1 MAVAMVAAA
10 VAGGQPDKYPCSL
23 GVYLYPYSLSDPH
36 IRIRPVPFGGH
47 IRNIRVVSDINGYP
61 PAENAWWA
69 QTKSAGGHVHSILR
83 PFIRSSLTFC
93 FYGPSPPTKRTH
105 SPRWLLKQ
113 APTRAPEPALTA
125 PLW

>member
-23 GVYLYPYSLSDPH
+23 GVYLYPYSISDPH

-47 IRNIRVVSDINGYP
+47 IRNIRMVSDINGYP

-69 QTKSAGGHVHSILR
+69 QTKSAGGMYTLTCALLFVH
-83 PFIRSSLTFC
+83 
-93 FYGPSPPTKRTH
+93 H
-105 SPRWLLKQ
+105 SPSAFMVPPHLLN
-113 APTRAPEPALTA
+113 APTAHGGF
-125 PLW
+125 